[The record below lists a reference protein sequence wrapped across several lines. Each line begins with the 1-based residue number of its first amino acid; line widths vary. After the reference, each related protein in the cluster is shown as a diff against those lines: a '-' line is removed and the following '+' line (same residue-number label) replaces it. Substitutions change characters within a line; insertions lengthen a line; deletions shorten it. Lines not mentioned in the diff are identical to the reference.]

1 MNKFKYKK
9 SIILGGSKGIGRSVT
24 KALKKTSKKIISLS
38 SKDLDLSNSYSVK
51 QFLKTHNNTDILFL
65 NSGGPPNL
73 KFEEITNDI
82 WIRYFKQLFLSYCE
96 ILRKLKIN
104 KGGYIFYISSSI
116 IKEPEEN
123 LIISSSLRIGFSSV
137 LKSLSKKYAKN
148 NVSIINIAPG
158 PFKTQRV
165 KELIKNIS
173 EYEKKL
179 PLKKL
184 GNPDEIGKF
193 VKFIID
199 NKIRYITG
207 STVYF
212 DGGIGK
218 SL

>member
-1 MNKFKYKK
+1 M
-9 SIILGGSKGIGRSVT
+9 T
-24 KALKKTSKKIISLS
+24 
-38 SKDLDLSNSYSVK
+38 
-51 QFLKTHNNTDILFL
+51 
-65 NSGGPPNL
+65 
-73 KFEEITNDI
+73 
-82 WIRYFKQLFLSYCE
+82 
-96 ILRKLKIN
+96 
-104 KGGYIFYISSSI
+104 
-116 IKEPEEN
+116 
-123 LIISSSLRIGFSSV
+123 LI
-137 LKSLSKKYAKN
+137 
-148 NVSIINIAPG
+148 
-158 PFKTQRV
+158 TQRV

-199 NKIRYITG
+199 NKIRSITG